1 MTPRIERRCPYVE
14 RPGLIA
20 KWPWVDD
27 DLPSKDPRIRRAVE
41 LLKQEHPFGGNQI
54 APMLNLSVSRFRHL
68 FKEEL
73 NVSPSHYLKLARLE
87 QAKSLIK
94 SSFLRI
100 KEVAALVGLNDV
112 SHFVRDYKARYGQTP
127 TETRMSVGK
136 RP

>member
-1 MTPRIERRCPYVE
+1 MTPRVE
-14 RPGLIA
+14 LRFPHLESPGPIT
-20 KWPWVDD
+20 KWPWSDD

-41 LLKQEHPFGGNQI
+41 LLKQEHPFGSSEI

-68 FKEEL
+68 FKKEL
-73 NVSPSHYLKLARLE
+73 NVSPTQYLKLARLE
-87 QAKSLIK
+87 QAKSLIE

-100 KEVAALVGLNDV
+100 KEVACLVGLNDV

-127 TETRMSVGK
+127 TETRMSAGK